1 MKPRTE
7 ALGNGTAIGGGI
19 ASLIIAAI
27 IGTPFGKLFPTP
39 EIVGSTEAS
48 IDFHKS
54 IITLGIVGVVLLIV
68 GIVPEAVQRAK
79 ERKGKPEA

>member
-1 MKPRTE
+1 MKPRTR

-27 IGTPFGKLFPTP
+27 IGTPLGKLFPTP
-39 EIVGSTEAS
+39 QSETQ

>member
-1 MKPRTE
+1 MKPRTQ

-39 EIVGSTEAS
+39 QSETP

-54 IITLGIVGVVLLIV
+54 IITLVIVGVVLLIV